1 HDIAYDY
8 YHNYDE
14 ELWKEMK
21 NVVKEHVDMPL
32 YVEKADRKVVA
43 YDVIVLESK
52 EDNLSIKIT
61 KPENAVYIFDRAILP
76 ANKPII
82 IGRITVE
89 AIVYPQA
96 SKVEFYIDDELKY
109 EDESPPYQ
117 WQWNAASI
125 GKHEI
130 KVIAY
135 NGKNKAEDKKDVF
148 KIGI

>member
-1 HDIAYDY
+1 
-8 YHNYDE
+8 
-14 ELWKEMK
+14 
-21 NVVKEHVDMPL
+21 VKIVKPGNFLYLQNREIMPL
-32 YVEKADRKVVA
+32 NEP
-43 YDVIVLESK
+43 VIL
-52 EDNLSIKIT
+52 
-61 KPENAVYIFDRAILP
+61 
-76 ANKPII
+76 
-82 IGRITVE
+82 GRITIE
-89 AIVYPQA
+89 AIAKNA
-96 SKVEFYIDDELKY
+96 SMVEFYIDDELKY